1 MGIKTALVDLYQ
13 QISEFSPDT
22 FSGFW
27 VNLLIVR
34 PIFILFGVIGK
45 KRELSNPNLSW
56 LG

>member
-1 MGIKTALVDLYQ
+1 MGIKTVLVDLYQ

-27 VNLLIVR
+27 VDLLIVR